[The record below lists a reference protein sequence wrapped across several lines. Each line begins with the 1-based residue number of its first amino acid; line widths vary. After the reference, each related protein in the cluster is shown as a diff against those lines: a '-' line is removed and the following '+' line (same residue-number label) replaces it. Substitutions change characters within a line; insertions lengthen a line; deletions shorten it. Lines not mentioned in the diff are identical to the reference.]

1 MDVKEAAQTA
11 RKYVADVF
19 ADDEISNVGLE
30 EVEFDDGPAVW
41 RITLSFLRPSG
52 TMSSLD
58 VIAPGLAHTRGSR
71 NVRRLYKT
79 VNVDDESGRVISVKH
94 RVLDAPD

>member
-1 MDVKEAAQTA
+1 MDVKEAAQMA

-19 ADDEISNVGLE
+19 ADDEISSVGLE
-30 EVEFDDGPAVW
+30 EVEFDDGAAVW
-41 RITLSFLRPSG
+41 RITLSFLRPTG
-52 TMSSLD
+52 TMTDLD
-58 VIAPGLAHTRGSR
+58 IIAGMPRAGRSR

-94 RVLDAPD
+94 RVLDAAE